1 MAEKREIQDLPDL
14 NQMSTTITYDLAW
27 LTTTKL
33 IERFW
38 DQRQRKEFRFYDLA
52 ELYHENTKFRRHQAF
67 QIMLSGD
74 VFMGQPPIIEATT
87 RIFKEYPN
95 RPRIR
100 LPLEDIGVKKPIDE
114 TILLRRSSRDYT
126 GEPITMKDLSKLLY
140 YTNGITARFDYK
152 ERFTGK
158 VLRQFLRAYASGG
171 ALYPIEIY
179 AGIINVT
186 GITPGIY
193 HYNVCEHSLEALKVD
208 KDFPSIFPDAFPIHP
223 ETVPVDKSAVVLILS
238 AMFERSK
245 AKYGPRSYRYIL
257 QESGHIAQNAYLI
270 AAACGLGAVAVAGFY
285 DDDMDEWLGVD
296 GVDETTVYTIVIGN
310 ARSSPAL
317 VPINPDNFTARVK
330 SLYEED

>member
-1 MAEKREIQDLPDL
+1 VAEKREIQDLPDL

-33 IERFW
+33 VERFW

-52 ELYHENTKFRRHQAF
+52 ELYHENTKFRRYQAF
-67 QIMLSGD
+67 QITLSGD

-100 LPLEDIGVKKPIDE
+100 LPLEDLALNKPLDE
-114 TILLRRSSRDYT
+114 TMLLRRSSRDYT
-126 GEPITMKDLSKLLY
+126 GEPITVKDLSKLLY

-158 VLRQFLRAYASGG
+158 VLRQFLRASASGG

-179 AGIINVT
+179 VGVINVT
-186 GITPGIY
+186 GMEPGIY
-193 HYNVCEHSLEALKVD
+193 HYNVYEHSLEALKVD

-257 QESGHIAQNAYLI
+257 QESGHIAQNAYLV
-270 AAACGLGAVAVAGFY
+270 ATACELGTVAVAGFY
-285 DDDMDEWLGVD
+285 DDDIDEWLGVD
-296 GVDETTVYTIVIGN
+296 GVDETAVYTIVIGK
-310 ARSSPAL
+310 ARPSPAL
-317 VPINPDNFTARVK
+317 VPINPENFTAGVK
-330 SLYEED
+330 SLFEE